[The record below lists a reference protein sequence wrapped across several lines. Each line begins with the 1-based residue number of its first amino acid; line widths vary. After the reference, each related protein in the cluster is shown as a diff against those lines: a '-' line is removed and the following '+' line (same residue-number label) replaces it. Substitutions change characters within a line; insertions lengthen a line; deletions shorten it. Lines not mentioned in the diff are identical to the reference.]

1 MSEQGKKPDDA
12 AAAAEPEADAAPV
25 AEPELETNPEELEFS
40 EPKLEQA
47 QIGNDAAR
55 EAELDVVAAET
66 EAAAKEAEVAGQ
78 QLGRGRST
86 DVPVTAAGTAPVGA
100 AAGDTAAA
108 SGEETDAGLSL
119 EAASPQPQW
128 APEATDDKQWDRIF
142 DAVQISAVAQQPD
155 GGTPAPEETATDAG
169 SPAPAEGDPEPQP
182 GAATPPPAE
191 DPGTVPPSEWTP
203 APGNSDGETPPNTW
217 YSVGQPPAGKKPAA
231 AAGATDRPRGKAL
244 LFIGLGIVAAI
255 VIIVVIII
263 SLLNRSG
270 EPTGTAASSSPA
282 VAKES
287 PGADGIIAEDVSPFD
302 FEEGQCFIDFE
313 AATQNATVVSCE
325 TPHAAQLVGTY
336 FYEEADE
343 FPGKDELNVQAEEF
357 CSAIELNDNA
367 DEYENLRNSYGMPS
381 EGTWQE
387 GDRRI
392 DCFVISDEGNNIS
405 ASLIGE

>member
-12 AAAAEPEADAAPV
+12 APAAEPEADAAPV
-25 AEPELETNPEELEFS
+25 AEPELETNPEDLDFS
-40 EPKLEQA
+40 EPMLDQA

-55 EAELDVVAAET
+55 EAELDAVAAET
-66 EAAAKEAEVAGQ
+66 EAAAKEAEAAGQ
-78 QLGRGRST
+78 QLGRGQST
-86 DVPVTAAGTAPVGA
+86 DVPAAAAGTAPAGA
-100 AAGDTAAA
+100 AAGDTAAS
-108 SGEETDAGLSL
+108 SGDETNAGLSL
-119 EAASPQPQW
+119 EAASPEPQW

-142 DAVQISAVAQQPD
+142 DAVQVSAAEHVKGGAPASEVAA
-155 GGTPAPEETATDAG
+155 PAAG
-169 SPAPAEGDPEPQP
+169 SPVPTEGKAEPQP
-182 GAATPPPAE
+182 RAATPPPTE
-191 DPGTVPPSEWTP
+191 DPGTVPPSQWTP
-203 APGNSDGETPPNTW
+203 GPQNSDGETAPNTW
-217 YSVGQPPAGKKPAA
+217 YSVGQPPSGRNPAA
-231 AAGATDRPRGKAL
+231 AAGPADRPRGKAL

-263 SLLNRSG
+263 SLLNRDG
-270 EPTGTAASSSPA
+270 EPTGTATSSSPA
-282 VAKES
+282 VAAS

-336 FYEEADE
+336 FYEDADD
-343 FPGKDELNVQAEEF
+343 FPGKDALNVQAEEF

-405 ASLIGE
+405 ASLISE

>member
-12 AAAAEPEADAAPV
+12 APAAEPEADAAPV
-25 AEPELETNPEELEFS
+25 AEPELETDPEELEFS
-40 EPKLEQA
+40 EPKLDQA
-47 QIGNDAAR
+47 QIGSDAAR
-55 EAELDVVAAET
+55 EAELDAVAAET

-78 QLGRGRST
+78 QLGRGQGE
-86 DVPVTAAGTAPVGA
+86 DVPATAAGTAPAGA
-100 AAGDTAAA
+100 AAGDIAAA
-108 SGEETDAGLSL
+108 TGDETDAGLSL

-128 APEATDDKQWDRIF
+128 APDATDDKQWDRIF
-142 DAVQISAVAQQPD
+142 DAVQIAAAQQAE
-155 GGTPAPEETATDAG
+155 GRTSASEEAAADAG
-169 SPAPAEGDPEPQP
+169 SAVPAEGTVEPQP
-182 GAATPPPAE
+182 RAATTPPTE
-191 DPGTVPPSEWTP
+191 DPGTVPPSQWTP
-203 APGNSDGETPPNTW
+203 APGSSDGEAPQNTW
-217 YSVGQPPAGKKPAA
+217 YSVGEPPSGRKPAA
-231 AAGATDRPRGKAL
+231 AAGPADRPRGKAL

-255 VIIVVIII
+255 VIIVVTII
-263 SLLNRSG
+263 SLLNRGG
-270 EPTGTAASSSPA
+270 EPTDPTASSSPA
-282 VAKES
+282 IAEKS

-313 AATQNATVVSCE
+313 AATQNATVVSCD

-336 FYEEADE
+336 FYEEADD

-367 DEYENLRNSYGMPS
+367 SEYQNLRNSYGMPS

-405 ASLIGE
+405 TSLIDE

>member
-1 MSEQGKKPDDA
+1 MSEQGKKPHDA
-12 AAAAEPEADAAPV
+12 APAAEPEADAAPV
-25 AEPELETNPEELEFS
+25 TEPELETKPEELKFS
-40 EPKLEQA
+40 EPRLDQA
-47 QIGNDAAR
+47 RIGNDAAR
-55 EAELDVVAAET
+55 EAELDTVAAET
-66 EAAAKEAEVAGQ
+66 EAAAKEAEAAGQ
-78 QLGRGRST
+78 QLSRGHST
-86 DVPVTAAGTAPVGA
+86 DVPATAAGTAPAGA
-100 AAGDTAAA
+100 AAGDTVAA
-108 SGEETDAGLSL
+108 SGAETNAGLSL
-119 EAASPQPQW
+119 EAASPEPQW

-142 DAVQISAVAQQPD
+142 AAVQVAATAQHAEDGAPASAEA
-155 GGTPAPEETATDAG
+155 AADAG
-169 SPAPAEGDPEPQP
+169 SAVPTQGKAEPQHR
-182 GAATPPPAE
+182 AATPPSTE
-191 DPGTVPPSEWTP
+191 DPGNVPPSQWTP
-203 APGNSDGETPPNTW
+203 GPQNSDGDSAPNTW
-217 YSVGQPPAGKKPAA
+217 YSVGQPPSGRKPAA
-231 AAGATDRPRGKAL
+231 AAGPADKPRGKAL

-263 SLLNRSG
+263 SLLNRDG
-270 EPTGTAASSSPA
+270 EPTGTATSSSPA
-282 VAKES
+282 VAES

-367 DEYENLRNSYGMPS
+367 DEYANLRNSYGMPS

>member
-12 AAAAEPEADAAPV
+12 APAAEPEADAAPV
-25 AEPELETNPEELEFS
+25 AEPELETNPEELKFA
-40 EPKLEQA
+40 EPKLDQA
-47 QIGNDAAR
+47 QIGNAAAQ
-55 EAELDVVAAET
+55 EAELDAVAAET
-66 EAAAKEAEVAGQ
+66 AAAAKEAEAVGQ
-78 QLGRGRST
+78 QLGRGQSP
-86 DVPVTAAGTAPVGA
+86 DVPATAAGTAPAGA
-100 AAGDTAAA
+100 AAGDAAAA
-108 SGEETDAGLSL
+108 SGDETNAGLSL
-119 EAASPQPQW
+119 EAASPEPRW

-142 DAVQISAVAQQPD
+142 DAVQVSAAAQHVK
-155 GGTPAPEETATDAG
+155 GGSAASEETAADAS
-169 SPAPAEGDPEPQP
+169 SPDPAEGNAEPQP
-182 GAATPPPAE
+182 RPATPPHTGN
-191 DPGTVPPSEWTP
+191 PGTVPPSQWDP
-203 APGNSDGETPPNTW
+203 APGNSDGGTPQNTW
-217 YSVGQPPAGKKPAA
+217 YSIGQPPSGKKPAA
-231 AAGATDRPRGKAL
+231 APGSADRPRGKAL

-263 SLLNRSG
+263 SLLNRGG
-270 EPTGTAASSSPA
+270 ESTGTATSSSPA
-282 VAKES
+282 VAEKS
-287 PGADGIIAEDVSPFD
+287 PGADGIIAKDVSPFD
-302 FEEGQCFIDFE
+302 FKEGQCFIDFE

-367 DEYENLRNSYGMPS
+367 GEYENLRNSYGMPS